1 MERLKHLKTM
11 KIVATRSLLSL
22 AAVGLTALAAWK
34 SVAAPAKESRC
45 FELRTYYAAPG
56 KLDELN
62 ARFRDH
68 ATRLFVRH
76 GITSIGYWMPVENPE
91 SKLVYLLAFPSR
103 EAATNSWR
111 AFMAD
116 PEWKEV
122 VKKTQVN
129 GKLTAKVESIYLAP
143 TDFSAIVTPSMSSEP
158 RAFELRTYKTP
169 AGKLPALLAR
179 FRDHTVSLFAKHGM
193 TQFGYFVPLD
203 KDKGADDTL
212 IYLLVHKSQDAA
224 AASFTAFRADPA
236 WVSAK
241 AASEK
246 DGPLTLPAPDG
257 VKSVFMQPTDYSPA
271 K

>member
-1 MERLKHLKTM
+1 M
-11 KIVATRSLLSL
+11 KNLIACSFIALVAGGLSVI
-22 AAVGLTALAAWK
+22 AAEKPGAL
-34 SVAAPAKESRC
+34 PAKESRC

-68 ATRLFVRH
+68 TMKLFARH
-76 GITSIGYWMPVENPE
+76 GITSVGYWLPVENPGN
-91 SKLVYLLAFPSR
+91 KLIYLLAFPNR

-111 AFMAD
+111 NFMSD

-122 VKKTQVN
+122 VKRTQAN
-129 GKLTAKVESIYLAP
+129 GKLTSKVESIYLAA
-143 TDFSAIVTPSMSSEP
+143 TDFSPAVVTSASAEP
-158 RAFELRTYKTP
+158 RTFELRTYKTP

-179 FRDHTVSLFAKHGM
+179 FRDHTVKLFARHGM
-193 TQFGYFVPLD
+193 GQFGYFTPLD

-212 IYLLVHKSQDAA
+212 IYILVHKSKDAA
-224 AASFTAFRADPA
+224 DACFAAFRADPE
-236 WVSAK
+236 WVTAR

-257 VKSVFMQPTDYSPA
+257 VKSVFMTPTDYSPA